1 MKKLNNDE
9 LNHYVYMNNDSSNS
23 NLIIE
28 SKKIKINSSID
39 ENSNSYESLNYS
51 VNSNHG

>member
-1 MKKLNNDE
+1 MKQYNDNE
-9 LNHYVYMNNDSSNS
+9 LNHYAFMNNDSSNS

-39 ENSNSYESLNYS
+39 ENSNSYESLDYS
-51 VNSNHG
+51 ENSKNG